1 MADARRD
8 SCRLFAQFLNQSSN
22 KLGEDFENCKL
33 IFGHG
38 FDLINNETVMFA
50 IISIT
55 AIPLL
60 VLEIHELIFIIIVS
74 VVIVRRWWYLT
85 LLSTRCLDVVM
96 VIWIPT
102 VRKPPPIDLFLI
114 HFPDLL
120 LKLIISVVSH
130 ELILIYDILLIILN
144 QIRIEEW
151 PILIVQITQILTSQM
166 WWWHLIE
173 LAVHSKTTQMIM
185 KHSRIV
191 TVVQVHL
198 SSNLWIGEA

>member
-1 MADARRD
+1 LVDARRD

-33 IFGHG
+33 IFRHG
-38 FDLINNETVMFA
+38 FDLINNETVMFT

-85 LLSTRCLDVVM
+85 LLSARCLDVVM
-96 VIWIPT
+96 VIWIPI
-102 VRKPPPIDLFLI
+102 VRKPLPIDLFLI

-151 PILIVQITQILTSQM
+151 PILVVQITQILTSQM

-173 LAVHSKTTQMIM
+173 LVVHSKTTQMIM